1 MNNYI
6 DRLQELKVIPVIK
19 IDDAKDAVSLGKALT
34 EGGLPCAE
42 ITFRTDAAEEAIKN
56 MRESLP
62 DMLIAAGT
70 VLTPSQ
76 ADRAIAAG
84 ADFLV
89 SPGFNPTVVNHC
101 KQKGYTI
108 VPGVCT
114 PSEVEAALEAGLS
127 VLKFFPAEA
136 AGGVSMIKALSGPY
150 GGVRFMPT
158 GGINA
163 KNIANYL
170 SLKNII
176 ACGGTWMVPA
186 DDIKNSNFEHIKELT
201 KEAVSAVCQ
210 K

>member
-19 IDDAKDAVSLGKALT
+19 IDDAKDAVLLGRALA

-42 ITFRTDAAEEAIKN
+42 ITFRTDAAEKAIKN
-56 MRESLP
+56 MREALP

-163 KNIANYL
+163 KNIASYL

-186 DDIKNSNFEHIKELT
+186 DDIKNGNFEHIKALT
-201 KEAVSAVCQ
+201 EEAVSAVCQ